1 MKLKRIWWKLFMLNE
16 LFQVNCNNI
25 ARVIIL
31 PQVQFSTLCCNFL
44 YKRPVDPDV
53 HACVEG
59 EGH

>member
-1 MKLKRIWWKLFMLNE
+1 MLNE

-31 PQVQFSTLCCNFL
+31 PQVQLLTLYYKVL
-44 YKRPVDPDV
+44 YKCPVDPGV
-53 HACVEG
+53 YAYVEG